1 MIRLFRRL
9 LLTHQGIMVLITLN
23 AVVIFLLSFPSL
35 AQNRWLLWL
44 DQLFLS
50 LFVVEAIWKLRLYGP
65 QRYFQSGWNTFD
77 FVIVCISL
85 PSLLM
90 VMKPSHDLSFLIA
103 LRLLRFFRM
112 LRVLRF
118 VPDIQI
124 IITGLVR
131 ALRASL
137 MVLLVMMLG
146 NFLLSIF
153 SAHLFA
159 ELDPEHFGNPLR
171 AFFSMF
177 QVMTLEGWV
186 DVTDGVA
193 NEVGGSAGPYLVRFF
208 FLVLVLAGGIFG
220 LSLANAIFVD
230 EMTLDN
236 NRLLEDKIDRLQQQ
250 LAELK
255 RMMENQN
262 VDGR

>member
-1 MIRLFRRL
+1 M
-9 LLTHQGIMVLITLN
+9 GLITLN
-23 AVVIFLLSFPSL
+23 AVVIFLLSFPAL

-44 DQLFLS
+44 DQMFLA

-65 QRYFQSGWNTFD
+65 KQYFRSGWNTFD

-90 VMKPSHDLSFLIA
+90 VLKPSHDLSFLIT

-124 IITGLVR
+124 IITGLIR

-186 DVTDGVA
+186 EVTDAVA
-193 NEVGGSAGPYLVRFF
+193 DNTSGLAAPYLVRFF

-236 NRLLEDKIDRLQQQ
+236 NRVLEDKIDELQQQ
-250 LAELK
+250 LTELK
-255 RMMENQN
+255 TLIERQN
-262 VDGR
+262 